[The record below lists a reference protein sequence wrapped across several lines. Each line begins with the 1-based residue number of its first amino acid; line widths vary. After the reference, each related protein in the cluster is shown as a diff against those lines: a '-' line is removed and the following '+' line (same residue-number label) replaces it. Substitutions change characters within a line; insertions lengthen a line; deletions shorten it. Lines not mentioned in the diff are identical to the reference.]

1 MFINREKLDD
11 IIWSWGKRVLVE
23 YKTQENKTQEPKK
36 TLQYYNYEEYFV
48 NDSTLN
54 KKVKKFTFYFRSNVD
69 SSTLSICSNK
79 IARVSFENVL
89 LFEDSE
95 TILQLLRKWFWR
107 IYFHFQK

>member
-1 MFINREKLDD
+1 MYINPLLNTPYWA
-11 IIWSWGKRVLVE
+11 WSKHVLVE
-23 YKTQENKTQEPKK
+23 YKTQKPEQ

-69 SSTLSICSNK
+69 SSRHSISSDL

-95 TILQLLRKWFWR
+95 KDDSE
-107 IYFHFQK
+107 KDD